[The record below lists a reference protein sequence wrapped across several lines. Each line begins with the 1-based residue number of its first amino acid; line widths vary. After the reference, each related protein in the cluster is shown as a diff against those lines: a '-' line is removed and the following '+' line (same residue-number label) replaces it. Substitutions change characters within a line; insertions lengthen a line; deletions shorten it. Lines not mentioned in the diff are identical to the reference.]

1 MTRKIF
7 TYPDKILKKKSKQVT
22 SFNASLHK
30 LLDDMYETMIDRNG
44 VGLAAIQ
51 VGEPQRVLIILL
63 PDEEGNYEKSELLEV
78 INPVIVEKEGSVRSN
93 EGCLSVPEYYDE
105 VDRYMKVKVEYQ
117 DRDGNKKSIESDD
130 FLAIALQHEMDHL
143 EGHLFV
149 EKLSLMKR
157 KKFEKEYKKLQKN
170 RRL

>member
-1 MTRKIF
+1 MIRRIF
-7 TYPDKILKKKSKQVT
+7 TYPDKVLKKKSKPVT
-22 SFNASLHK
+22 AFNASLHG
-30 LLDDMYETMIDRNG
+30 LLDDMYETMVDRNG

-51 VGEPQRVLIILL
+51 VGEALRALIILL

-78 INPVIVEKEGSVRSN
+78 INPVIIEKDGSVRSN

-105 VDRYMKVKVEYQ
+105 VDRFENIKVEYQ
-117 DRDGNKKSIESDD
+117 DRDGNKKTIRSGGFI
-130 FLAIALQHEMDHL
+130 AIALQHEMDHL

-170 RRL
+170 KRL

>member
-1 MTRKIF
+1 VIRKIF

>member
-1 MTRKIF
+1 MIRRIF
-7 TYPDKILKKKSKQVT
+7 TYPDKTLKKKSKPVT
-22 SFNASLHK
+22 AFNTLFHN
-30 LLDDMYETMIDRNG
+30 LLDDMYETMVDRNG

-51 VGEPQRVLIILL
+51 VGEALRALIILL

-78 INPVIVEKEGSVRSN
+78 VNPVITQKDGSVRSN

-105 VDRYMKVKVEYQ
+105 VDRFENIKVEYQ
-117 DRDGNKKSIESDD
+117 DRDGNKKTMQCAD

-149 EKLSLMKR
+149 EKLPLMKR